1 MKRTPYCGILKEMG
15 GKFVDFAGYDMP
27 VQFEGILAEHKAVRE
42 NVGLFDVSHMG
53 EVLIEGEGAL
63 ATLQKVFT
71 NNYETLKAG
80 RVRYSLMLNE
90 NGGVVDDVLVY
101 CIKENE
107 TYLVC
112 VNASN
117 ADKDFAW
124 ISSHLEKNT
133 TAKNL
138 SDDTAQL
145 AVQGPS
151 AINVIGKIFKENDIP
166 DKYYSFKIVDGVFS
180 KKVIVSRTGYTA
192 EDGFEIYCDVSDAKS
207 LFDKVIAAGKDVG
220 LKLCGLGARDTLR
233 LEGAMPLYGHE
244 MNENT
249 LATEIGLDAY
259 IKFDKP
265 SFIGKDALLEQKRAK
280 RRIGIEL
287 VDRGIA
293 REHAEV
299 YSGNLK
305 IGEITSGT
313 MSPTL
318 GKSIAMARVDANAD
332 LNNLFVDV
340 RGKKLRAEKVE
351 LPFYKRNK

>member
-117 ADKDFAW
+117 AEKDFAW

-133 TAKNL
+133 MAKNL

-265 SFIGKDALLEQKRAK
+265 SFIGKDALLEQKPAK

-293 REHAEV
+293 RDHAEG
-299 YSGNLK
+299 YSDNLK
-305 IGEITSGT
+305 SGEITSGT

>member
-80 RVRYSLMLNE
+80 RVRYSLMLND

-145 AVQGPS
+145 AVQGPA

-192 EDGFEIYCDVSDAKS
+192 EDGFEIYCDVSDAKG

-265 SFIGKDALLEQKRAK
+265 SFIGKDALLEQKPAK